1 MVQIP
6 QNPLILVDGSSYL
19 YRAYHAF
26 PPLTNSA
33 GEPTGAMYGVLNMLR
48 SLIMQ
53 YKPTH
58 AAVVFDAKG
67 KTFRDEL
74 FEHYKSHR
82 PPMPDDLR
90 AQIEPLHA
98 MVKAMGLPLLA
109 VSGVEADDVIG
120 TLAREAEKAGRP
132 VLISTGD
139 KDMAQLVTPNITLI
153 NTMTNTIL
161 GPEEVVNKYGV
172 PPELIIDFLALMGD
186 SSDNIPGVPG
196 VGEKTA
202 QALLQGLGG
211 LDTLYAEPEKIAG
224 LSFRGAKTMAA
235 KLEQNKE
242 VAYLSYQ
249 LATIKT
255 DVELEL
261 TCEQLEV
268 QQPAAEELL
277 GLFKK
282 YEFKRWT
289 ADVEAG
295 KWLQAKG
302 AKPAAKPQETSVA
315 DEAPE
320 VTATVIS
327 YDNYVTILDEET
339 LKAWIAKLEK
349 APVFAFDTETDS
361 LDNISA
367 NLVGLSFAIEPGVAA
382 YIPVAH
388 DYLDAPDQISRERA
402 LELLNRCWKM
412 KRR

>member
-268 QQPAAEELL
+268 QPPAAEELL

-302 AKPAAKPQETSVA
+302 AKPAARPQETSVADEAPEVTATVLFKKYEFKRWTADVEAGKWLQAKGAKPAARPQETSVA

-349 APVFAFDTETDS
+349 APVFALTTSPS
-361 LDNISA
+361 L
-367 NLVGLSFAIEPGVAA
+367 
-382 YIPVAH
+382 
-388 DYLDAPDQISRERA
+388 
-402 LELLNRCWKM
+402 M
-412 KRR
+412 KKH